1 MFFANT
7 ETSFG
12 KRLVRLF
19 LKSLVL
25 LAFLLLIAGFVYTRW
40 ADTAKIKRLRNERTQ
55 TMSKEYV
62 LSIMEN
68 EARFFYAAL
77 ALAAIL
83 AVVVSR
89 SLRRIGR
96 LGDELEGLTTKVLH
110 NQSRAFGDI
119 GKEAGAIVSQ
129 EDPPITAARR
139 IEAICEVERKKI
151 AAYMRLA
158 RNFAGYDKS
167 NMESVNVSEA
177 AWRITSEMKA
187 TINHVEVKYIP
198 PAEGVIVCAHP
209 FLIFEIIGNLMDNAV
224 KYTEAGVV
232 TLSVAKDHG
241 RTKIVVSD
249 TGCGISAAD
258 RKRMF
263 ERFYRAPSASDKP
276 GSGLGLATVHDIVVN
291 QYKGRIICRSEVG
304 AGTTF
309 TVLLP
314 LAAAP

>member
-7 ETSFG
+7 ETRFG

-19 LKSLVL
+19 LKSLL
-25 LAFLLLIAGFVYTRW
+25 PLAFLLLIAGFVYTRW

-110 NQSRAFGDI
+110 NQSRAFGDMAR
-119 GKEAGAIVSQ
+119 EANAIVSN
-129 EDPPITAARR
+129 ETPPIQAARK
-139 IEAICEVERKKI
+139 IEAICTTERKKI
-151 AAYMRLA
+151 SAYMRLA

-198 PAEGVIVCAHP
+198 PAEDVIVRAHP

-258 RKRMF
+258 RKRMY

-276 GSGLGLATVHDIVVN
+276 GSGLGLATVREIVVKR
-291 QYKGRIICRSEVG
+291 YKGKIDCHSEVG
-304 AGTTF
+304 NGTIF
-309 TVLLP
+309 TVTLP

>member
-40 ADTAKIKRLRNERTQ
+40 SDTAKIKRLRNERTQ

-110 NQSRAFGDI
+110 NQSRAFGDMAS
-119 GKEAGAIVSQ
+119 EANAIVSN
-129 EDPPITAARR
+129 ETPPIQAARK
-139 IEAICEVERKKI
+139 IEAICTAERKKI

-158 RNFAGYDKS
+158 RNFAGYDDS
-167 NMESVNVSEA
+167 NAEDINVSEA
-177 AWRITSEMKA
+177 AWRIVSEMKA
-187 TINHVEVKYIP
+187 TIDRLEVRYTP
-198 PAEGVIVCAHP
+198 SEEDVIVRAHP
-209 FLIFEIIGNLMDNAV
+209 FLVFEIIGNLMDNAV

-241 RTKIVVSD
+241 KTKIEVSD
-249 TGCGISAAD
+249 TGCGISSAD

-263 ERFYRAPSASDKP
+263 ERFYRAPSAADKP

-291 QYKGRIICRSEVG
+291 QYKGRITCRAKIG

>member
-40 ADTAKIKRLRNERTQ
+40 SDTAKIKRLRNERTQ

-129 EDPPITAARR
+129 EDPPTTAARR

-158 RNFAGYDKS
+158 RDFAGYDKS
-167 NMESVNVSEA
+167 NMESVNISEA
-177 AWRITSEMKA
+177 AWRIASEMKA

-198 PAEGVIVCAHP
+198 PAEDVIVRAHP

-224 KYTEAGVV
+224 KYTESGVV

-241 RTKIVVSD
+241 KTKIEVSD
-249 TGCGISAAD
+249 TGCGISSAD

-263 ERFYRAPSASDKP
+263 ERFYRAPSAADKP

-291 QYKGRIICRSEVG
+291 QYKGRITCRSKIG